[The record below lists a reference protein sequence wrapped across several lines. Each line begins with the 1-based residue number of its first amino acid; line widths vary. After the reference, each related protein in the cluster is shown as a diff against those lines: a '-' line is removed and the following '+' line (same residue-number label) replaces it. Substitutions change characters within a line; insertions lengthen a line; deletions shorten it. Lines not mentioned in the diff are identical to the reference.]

1 MKKNKYRALL
11 LFVILAI
18 GSCKQKDKDVEA
30 DYISSS
36 IEKIKISP
44 NYKWIVIL
52 PGLGC
57 HGCIQEGEAFMKE
70 YIDNKDILFVL
81 TKIES
86 LKILQKKININIKE
100 HNNIYIDR
108 DWLFD
113 LPTGNTMYP
122 CIVELNIGKLK
133 SHGFQ
138 SPVSSDAFEKLKAR
152 I

>member
-1 MKKNKYRALL
+1 MKNKYNILFLFAILL
-11 LFVILAI
+11 I
-18 GSCKQKDKDVEA
+18 GSCKQKDKEIEA
-30 DYISSS
+30 NHISDS

-44 NYKWIVIL
+44 NYKWLVIL

-57 HGCIQEGEAFMKE
+57 HGCIQEGEAFMQE
-70 YIDNKDILFVL
+70 YVDNKDILFVL

-108 DWLFD
+108 GRLFD
-113 LPTGNTMYP
+113 LPTDNAIYP
-122 CIVELNIGKLK
+122 CIVELNEGKLR